1 MSERSG
7 GASDTDRTSRD
18 WWARGLLFEN
28 CNCTAVCPGHVHF
41 SQPCTH
47 DVCHGFWAIR
57 FRAGVVDGV
66 DVDGVDAVVVYESP
80 RVMIDGGWREVI
92 LVSEAAT
99 EAQRTAVELLL
110 TGSLGGPWEVLGR
123 FVDQRL
129 PTRVVPIRIE
139 ENEGSMTVRVQGLL
153 EAVVE
158 AVRGRDRARPVTF
171 ENIYNQIHDP
181 HQVIAR
187 GETRYDDGTI
197 VIDTE
202 GTHGLWSN
210 FAWAP

>member
-1 MSERSG
+1 MSEVSAR
-7 GASDTDRTSRD
+7 ASDTERTSQD
-18 WWARGLLFEN
+18 WWAKGLLFEN

-57 FRAGVVDGV
+57 FREGVVDGV
-66 DVDGVDAVVVYESP
+66 PVDGVDAVVVYESP
-80 RVMIDGGWREVI
+80 QVMIDGGWREVI
-92 LVSEAAT
+92 LVSEGAT
-99 EAQRTAVELLL
+99 EAQRTAVERLL

-123 FVDQRL
+123 FVEQRL

-139 ENEGSMTVRVQGLL
+139 ENERSMTVRIQGLL

-158 AVRGRDRARPVTF
+158 AVRGKDRTQPVTF

-202 GTHGLWSN
+202 GTHGLWSH